1 MIKSILLVGAG
12 GFAGSVLRYLISR
25 FVVTTWPSAFPF
37 GTFTVNMIGCFL
49 IGVILAFTL
58 QNSISTQA
66 RLLLATGFCGGFTT
80 FSSFSLEV
88 FQSWQQGEIGL
99 GLLYIMASVIVG
111 IAAVA
116 VGFLIGQNLFQ
127 D

>member
-1 MIKSILLVGAG
+1 MIKSILLVGTG
-12 GFAGSVLRYLISR
+12 GFAGSALRYMISR
-25 FVVTTWPSAFPF
+25 FMTTVWPSAFPF
-37 GTFTVNMIGCFL
+37 GTFAVNMSGCFL
-49 IGVILAFTL
+49 IGIILAFTL

-88 FQSWQQGEIGL
+88 LQSWQQGEIGISL
-99 GLLYIMASVIVG
+99 AYMAGSVALG

-116 VGFLIGQNLFQ
+116 GGFVLAQYFLQ
-127 D
+127 T

>member
-1 MIKSILLVGAG
+1 MIKSILLVGTG
-12 GFAGSVLRYLISR
+12 GFAGSALRYMISR
-25 FVVTTWPSAFPF
+25 FMTTVWPSAFPF
-37 GTFTVNMIGCFL
+37 GTFVVNMSGCFL
-49 IGVILAFTL
+49 IGIILAFTL

-88 FQSWQQGEIGL
+88 LQSWQQGEIGITL
-99 GLLYIMASVIVG
+99 TYMAGSVALG

-116 VGFLIGQNLFQ
+116 GGFVLAQHFLQ
-127 D
+127 T